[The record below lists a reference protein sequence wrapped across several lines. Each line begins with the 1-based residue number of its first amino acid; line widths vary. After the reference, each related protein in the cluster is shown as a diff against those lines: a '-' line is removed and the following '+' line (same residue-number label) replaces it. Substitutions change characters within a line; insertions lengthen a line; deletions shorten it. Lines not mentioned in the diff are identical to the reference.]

1 MKMEKENEMIVS
13 QDTERIKFNKEK
25 KMLRAVL
32 VLALLVFFLSIY
44 DWVISHSVN
53 ARIVIIAIDF
63 PAFLMVMYLYVR
75 WVKFWQ
81 RKGMI

>member
-1 MKMEKENEMIVS
+1 MNNENKIIVG
-13 QDTERIKFNKEK
+13 QDTERIKFNKDK
-25 KMLRAVL
+25 KTLTAVF

-44 DWVISHSVN
+44 DLIISYSMIV
-53 ARIVIIAIDF
+53 RIVIIAFDF
-63 PAFLMVMYLYVR
+63 LAFLMVMYLYVR

>member
-1 MKMEKENEMIVS
+1 MNNENKIIVG
-13 QDTERIKFNKEK
+13 QDTERIKFNKDK
-25 KMLRAVL
+25 KTLTAVL

-44 DWVISHSVN
+44 DLVISYSITV
-53 ARIVIIAIDF
+53 RIVIIAFDF
-63 PAFLMVMYLYVR
+63 LAFLMVMYLYVR

>member
-1 MKMEKENEMIVS
+1 MNNENKIIVG
-13 QDTERIKFNKEK
+13 QDTERIKFNKDK
-25 KMLRAVL
+25 KTLTAVF

-44 DWVISHSVN
+44 DLVISHSMTV
-53 ARIVIIAIDF
+53 RIVIIAFDF
-63 PAFLMVMYLYVR
+63 LAFLMVMYLYVR

>member
-1 MKMEKENEMIVS
+1 MNNENKIIVG
-13 QDTERIKFNKEK
+13 QDTERIKFNKDK
-25 KMLRAVL
+25 KTLTTVL

-44 DWVISHSVN
+44 DLVISHSITV
-53 ARIVIIAIDF
+53 RIVIIAFDF
-63 PAFLMVMYLYVR
+63 LAFLMVMYLYVR